1 MVKWLN
7 TLPNAQTLQ
16 MNGRRSQHL
25 IRLLAPRRR
34 AWNADTLDPR
44 VCVEHTI
51 FHRSRADHHASR
63 KSKLTQ
69 HRTLR
74 DAAVETRHP
83 PPIIRQPAQAV
94 EPPKHTMRQAH
105 GPLGVGRA
113 CPMCTDVGLDQQ
125 LRQLPANAAGGCLN
139 WADRETPTSGSC
151 QPRLTPRR
159 PPEPGAN
166 GGACARFARA
176 IPRRPTVGTSRC
188 PP

>member
-25 IRLLAPRRR
+25 IRLIAPRRR

-125 LRQLPANAAGGCLN
+125 LRQLPANAAGG
-139 WADRETPTSGSC
+139 WSKQPGPQKQTSEKRLL
-151 QPRLTPRR
+151 RLTGRQSR
-159 PPEPGAN
+159 E
-166 GGACARFARA
+166 ARA
-176 IPRRPTVGTSRC
+176 TPW
-188 PP
+188 